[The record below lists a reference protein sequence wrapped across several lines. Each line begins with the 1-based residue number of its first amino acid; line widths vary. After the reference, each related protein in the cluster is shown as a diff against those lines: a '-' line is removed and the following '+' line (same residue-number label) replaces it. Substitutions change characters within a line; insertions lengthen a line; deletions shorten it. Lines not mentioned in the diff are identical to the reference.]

1 MNAISIPTAPSAPL
15 LGLKLL
21 ALSDFFSEAT
31 VAQDYPAKGSTSPST
46 RPSKPRVSH
55 ESYTQAQ
62 REGFLFGLR
71 TRNIET
77 ANWTRLI
84 LFKPSKRIAAA
95 WNFKIGNSEH
105 TRLASFGFSN
115 HTSGNILVSA
125 KCASGICEAQLGF
138 ISTDDLKALKKAA
151 WTKSLNEAL

>member
-21 ALSDFFSEAT
+21 PLSAFFSEAT
-31 VAQDYPAKGSTSPST
+31 VVQDYPSKNPVSPTT
-46 RPSKPRVSH
+46 RPHKPRANH
-55 ESYTQAQ
+55 ESYLRAKS
-62 REGFLFGLR
+62 EGFLFGLR

-77 ANWTRLI
+77 LNWTRLI
-84 LFKPSKRIAAA
+84 LFKSSKKVAAT
-95 WNFKIGNSEH
+95 WSFKIGDSEH
-105 TRLASFGFSN
+105 TRLTSFIFSK
-115 HTSGNILVSA
+115 HSSGNILVSA

-138 ISTDDLKALKKAA
+138 ISTDDLKRLKQAA